1 MMATVSQNKRR
12 VASYIGSG
20 ASDPIGWTQVAPEA
34 AAPNGQV
41 YVTSAGPPLRY
52 QINPNGTYVTRPT

>member
-1 MMATVSQNKRR
+1 MASLKQKRR

-20 ASDPIGWTQVAPEA
+20 AADPIGWTQVAPGT
-34 AAPNGQV
+34 AAPGGQV

-52 QINPNGTYVTRPT
+52 QINPNGTYVTQPA